1 MKTFTKRRRNI
12 VDLKKRAR
20 SALTA
25 SIKLV
30 QGRWGK
36 LDRRKRSSR
45 SIHMYEIRS
54 RPDKHG
60 FDLSGDALPYSP
72 VWYRGSNAIVDAV
85 AYAKSYSR
93 THPVVIRVCDDSG
106 NVIETLEY
114 KSDSKEP

>member
-1 MKTFTKRRRNI
+1 MKTRTLRRRNI

-20 SALTA
+20 RVLKA

-30 QGRWGK
+30 QQRWSE
-36 LDRRKRSSR
+36 LDRRKHSSR
-45 SIHMYEIRS
+45 FIHIYEIRP

-60 FDLSGDALPYSP
+60 FDLSSDALPFSP
-72 VWYRGSNAIVDAV
+72 LWYRGSNAIVDAV

-93 THPVVIRVCDDSG
+93 PHPVVIRVYDGAG

-114 KSDSKEP
+114 RGDFK